1 MHRHCL
7 WIVQT
12 APMKRERPSNRVRE
26 LIRQGAELVLNT
38 QSEWLDEL
46 DQATLSAANVEELAA
61 DPVLNAATRRST
73 RANLL
78 HWAAANVSDPGAPVP
93 ANLGPEPLSIARD
106 LVRRGLGES
115 ALQAYRVGQNVSWQ
129 RWMAI
134 AFALTSDPDE
144 LRELLDVSARSLFGF
159 VDATIAGIAE
169 QIQIERDELT
179 RGSHAERREAV
190 ALILDGAPISRQRAE
205 ARLGYNLEQTHTAAI
220 VWGDEPDCDS
230 SRLDHATEAL
240 IHSADAQ
247 RPLSVIASA
256 ATRWVWIP
264 GKVAPDL
271 GHLEQVMDRTP
282 GVRMAIGSTA
292 RGIEGF
298 RRSHLD
304 AVTTQTMLVR
314 LNSTQR
320 VAGFK
325 EVELVCLISQDP
337 DRADAFVKQTLG
349 SLATATPDLRAAV
362 LTFVNE
368 QCNASRAAMRLYTH
382 RNTLL
387 RRISR
392 ADRLLP
398 RPLNENSVQVAVAL
412 DVVRWSGNGDANMTR
427 W

>member
-1 MHRHCL
+1 MHQCRVH
-7 WIVQT
+7 IVQT
-12 APMKRERPSNRVRE
+12 APVEWERPSDRIRE
-26 LIRQGAELVLNT
+26 LIRHGAELVLNA
-38 QSEWLDEL
+38 QSEWLEEM
-46 DQATLSAANVEELAA
+46 DQATLSVANVQELAD

-93 ANLGPEPLSIARD
+93 ANIGPEPLAIARD
-106 LVRRGLGES
+106 LVRRGLSES
-115 ALQAYRVGQNVSWQ
+115 ALQAYRVGQNVAWQ

-144 LRELLDVSARSLFGF
+144 LRELLDVSARSLFEF

-169 QIQIERDELT
+169 QIQVERDELT

-190 ALILDGAPISRQRAE
+190 ALILDGAPISKHRAE
-205 ARLGYNLEQTHTAAI
+205 ARLGYGLDQIHTAAV
-220 VWGDEPDCDS
+220 VWGEPDCDS
-230 SRLDHATEAL
+230 SQLDRATEAL
-240 IHSADAQ
+240 VDGADAQ

-271 GHLEQVMDRTP
+271 GRLEEVMDRIP
-282 GVRMAIGSTA
+282 GVRVAVGSTA

-304 AVTTQTMLVR
+304 AVTTQRMLVR

-325 EVELVCLISQDP
+325 DVELVCLISQDP
-337 DRADAFVKQTLG
+337 DRADQFVKQTLG
-349 SLATATPDLRAAV
+349 KLATAAPDLRAAV

-368 QCNASRAAMRLYTH
+368 QCNASRAAARLYTH

-392 ADRLLP
+392 AEQLLP

-412 DVVRWSGNGDANMTR
+412 DMVRWSGNSDT
-427 W
+427 

>member
-1 MHRHCL
+1 M
-7 WIVQT
+7 VQT
-12 APMKRERPSNRVRE
+12 APVKWQRPSDRIRE
-26 LIRQGAELVLNT
+26 LIRHGAELVLNA
-38 QSEWLDEL
+38 QSEWLEEM
-46 DQATLSAANVEELAA
+46 DQATLSVANVQELAD

-93 ANLGPEPLSIARD
+93 ANVGPEPLGIARD
-106 LVRRGLGES
+106 LVRRGLSES
-115 ALQAYRVGQNVSWQ
+115 ALQAYRVGQNVAWQ
-129 RWMAI
+129 RWMTI

-144 LRELLDVSARSLFGF
+144 LRELLDISARSLFEF
-159 VDATIAGIAE
+159 VDTTIAGIAE

-205 ARLGYNLEQTHTAAI
+205 ARLGYGLEQIHTAAV
-220 VWGDEPDCDS
+220 VWGDDPDCDS
-230 SRLDHATEAL
+230 GQLDRATEAL
-240 IHSADAQ
+240 VDGAGIR

-256 ATRWVWIP
+256 ATRWVWLP
-264 GKVAPDL
+264 GEVAL
-271 GHLEQVMDRTP
+271 NLRRLEEVIDPIP
-282 GVRMAIGSTA
+282 GVRVAVGSTA

-304 AVTTQTMLVR
+304 AVTTQRMLVR
-314 LNSTQR
+314 LNSLQR

-325 EVELVCLISQDP
+325 DVELVCLISQDP
-337 DRADAFVKQTLG
+337 DQADQFVKQTLG
-349 SLATATPDLRAAV
+349 GLATAGEDLRAAV

-368 QCNASRAAMRLYTH
+368 QCNASRTAARLYTH

-392 ADRLLP
+392 AEQLLP

-412 DVVRWSGNGDANMTR
+412 DVVRWSGTSDT
-427 W
+427 